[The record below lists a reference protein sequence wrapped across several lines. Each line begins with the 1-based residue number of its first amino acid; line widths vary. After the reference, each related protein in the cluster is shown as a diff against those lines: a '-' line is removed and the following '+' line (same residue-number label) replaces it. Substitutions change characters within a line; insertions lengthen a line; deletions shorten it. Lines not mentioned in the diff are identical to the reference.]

1 MRSLIIPLSTAAA
14 ISLGLAGC
22 KTLSSRADD
31 DAISV
36 EEFESGLVGHIVE
49 YADMDGDGKMT
60 YAEWSAV
67 YKNATRE
74 KFAAADLDGD
84 GKLDV
89 EEAEE
94 SAKATPLWTKLMEKV
109 DLDSDGTISAE
120 ERDAFVDV
128 MAKAD
133 DDDQVN
139 MLRRI
144 AEE

>member
-1 MRSLIIPLSTAAA
+1 MHSPGHRFGALALAA
-14 ISLGLAGC
+14 C
-22 KTLSSRADD
+22 KTLSSDTD
-31 DAISV
+31 SDAVSV
-36 EEFESGLVGHIVE
+36 EEFESGLVRHIVE

-60 YAEWSAV
+60 YAEWQAV
-67 YKNATRE
+67 YKNATRA

-89 EEAEE
+89 VEAGD
-94 SAKATPLWTKLMEKV
+94 SAKATPLWTRLMAKV
-109 DLDSDGTISAE
+109 DLDGDGTISAE
-120 ERDAFVDV
+120 ERSAFLDV